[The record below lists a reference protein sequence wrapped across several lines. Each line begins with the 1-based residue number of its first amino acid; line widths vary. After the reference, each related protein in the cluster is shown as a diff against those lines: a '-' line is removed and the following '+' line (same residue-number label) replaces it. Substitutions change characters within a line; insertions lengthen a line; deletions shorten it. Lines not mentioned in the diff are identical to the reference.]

1 MQVKRLGPLVAYIL
15 VMGSLNLAACGTAGP
30 GAASGGEVIH
40 VWALTDPQNEPVI
53 QAGIEE
59 FNATSGVKA
68 ELTTYV
74 NDTYKQKL
82 QVSMGSPNAPD
93 VFLNWGGGNL
103 AQFVE
108 AGQVVD
114 LTGALSLDT
123 TAANAFLPNVASFGV
138 VNGRQ
143 YALPMNGIQPV
154 ILFYNKEVFADAGL
168 QPPKTYADL
177 IRQIAA
183 FKERGIIPI
192 ALAGAQGWTE
202 LMYLEYLLDRFGGP
216 QKFQD
221 IAAKKAGAW
230 RDPAVLTTLRTIQ
243 DLVKRGA
250 FGSSYSSVN
259 YDNTGASKLF
269 STGKAAMHLMGSWEY
284 ASLLSKSPEFVN
296 SGAMGWTTFPT
307 VTNGLGDPKSIV
319 GNPSNFFSISSS
331 SKHIEAATDFV
342 VTTMTS
348 SRYVNELI
356 STGQVPAVRGVQD
369 RLAGTANGD
378 FTTFTYQLVSDA
390 PSFTQ
395 SWDQALTPALGSEI
409 LTNLQ
414 KLFLLTITPEQFVAA
429 IEKAKR

>member
-202 LMYLEYLLDRFGGP
+202 LMYLEYLLDR
-216 QKFQD
+216 
-221 IAAKKAGAW
+221 
-230 RDPAVLTTLRTIQ
+230 
-243 DLVKRGA
+243 
-250 FGSSYSSVN
+250 
-259 YDNTGASKLF
+259 
-269 STGKAAMHLMGSWEY
+269 
-284 ASLLSKSPEFVN
+284 
-296 SGAMGWTTFPT
+296 
-307 VTNGLGDPKSIV
+307 
-319 GNPSNFFSISSS
+319 
-331 SKHIEAATDFV
+331 
-342 VTTMTS
+342 
-348 SRYVNELI
+348 
-356 STGQVPAVRGVQD
+356 
-369 RLAGTANGD
+369 
-378 FTTFTYQLVSDA
+378 
-390 PSFTQ
+390 
-395 SWDQALTPALGSEI
+395 
-409 LTNLQ
+409 
-414 KLFLLTITPEQFVAA
+414 
-429 IEKAKR
+429 